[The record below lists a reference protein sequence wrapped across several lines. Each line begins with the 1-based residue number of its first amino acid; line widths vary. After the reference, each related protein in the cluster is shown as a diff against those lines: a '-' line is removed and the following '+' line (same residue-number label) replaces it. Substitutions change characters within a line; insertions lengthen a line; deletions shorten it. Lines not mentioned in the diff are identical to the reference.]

1 MGPLEI
7 TGNARLLLGLATGI
21 AFGFFLQKGGA
32 TKYDKIV
39 DALRLKDLTIIKL
52 MFAAVLVGM
61 VGVYLLNGLGLAN
74 LHIKPVELPA
84 LVVGS
89 LIFGVGFALLGFC
102 PGTCAG
108 AVGEGRMDGLFS
120 GILGLIVG
128 ATIHAEIYPYIKDN
142 FLKIGNYGKPTI
154 PQLLGVNPWAVII
167 PVVLV
172 FGGLLI
178 WLDRKGY

>member
-7 TGNARLLLGLATGI
+7 TGSARLVLGLVTGI

-39 DALRLKDLTIIKL
+39 DALRLKDLTIVKL
-52 MFAAVLVGM
+52 MFTAILVGM
-61 VGVYLLNGLGLAN
+61 VGVYLLQGLGLAK
-74 LHIKPVELPA
+74 LHIKPLELPA
-84 LVVGS
+84 LIIGS

-108 AVGEGRMDGLFS
+108 AVGEGRMDGLFA

-128 ATIHAEIYPYIKDN
+128 ATIHAEIYPLIKDN
-142 FLKIGNYGKPTI
+142 LLKVGNYGKPTI
-154 PQLLGVNPWAVII
+154 PELLGVNPWMVII
-167 PVVLV
+167 PLAAV
-172 FGGLLI
+172 GGAVLI

>member
-7 TGNARLLLGLATGI
+7 TGSARLILGLVTGI
-21 AFGFFLQKGGA
+21 AFGFLLQKGGA

-39 DALRLKDLTIIKL
+39 EALRLKDLTIIKL
-52 MFAAVLVGM
+52 MFSAVLVGM
-61 VGVYLLNGLGLAN
+61 VGVYLLNDLGLAK
-74 LHIKPVELPA
+74 LHIKPLELPA
-84 LVVGS
+84 VVTGS

-108 AVGEGRMDGLFS
+108 AVGEGRLDGLFA
-120 GILGLIVG
+120 GVLGLILG
-128 ATIHAEIYPYIKDN
+128 ATLHAEIYPFIKDN
-142 FLKIGNYGKPTI
+142 FMKAANFGKLTF
-154 PQLLGVNPWAVII
+154 PQILGVDHWVVII
-167 PVVLV
+167 PAVLV

>member
-7 TGNARLLLGLATGI
+7 TGNARLLLGLVTGI

-39 DALRLKDLTIIKL
+39 GALRLKDLTIIKL
-52 MFAAVLVGM
+52 MLTAILVGM
-61 VGVYLLNGLGLAN
+61 VGVYLLHDLGLSN
-74 LHIKPVELPA
+74 FHIKPLELPA
-84 LVVGS
+84 VVVGS

-108 AVGEGRMDGLFS
+108 AVGEGRIDGLFA

-128 ATIHAEIYPYIKDN
+128 ATLHAEIYPFIKDN
-142 FLKIGNYGKPTI
+142 FMKTANYGKLTI
-154 PQLLGVNPWAVII
+154 PEILGLNPWAVII
-167 PVVLV
+167 PLVAVL
-172 FGGLLI
+172 GGLMV
-178 WLDRKGY
+178 WSNRKGY